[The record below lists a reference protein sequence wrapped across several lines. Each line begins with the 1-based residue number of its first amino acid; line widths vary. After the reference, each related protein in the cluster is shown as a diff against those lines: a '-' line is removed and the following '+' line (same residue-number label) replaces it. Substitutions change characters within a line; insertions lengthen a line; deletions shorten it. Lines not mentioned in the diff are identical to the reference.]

1 MENLQAL
8 APFAVREVRASMRG
22 LGDNEE
28 KPSLILGTGHR
39 THLAILAAAR
49 RFDCPSL
56 VIMKPTIPSA
66 FFDLCLIPEHDL
78 VSPPADNIVATKG
91 MLNRIPKEDPSKVD
105 QGLIL
110 IGGPSKHHG
119 FDEENLRTAI
129 ESISA
134 SRPDLGWHLTDSRRT
149 PEEFSRQLEQLGLIF
164 HPSHHCASD
173 WLPRE
178 LIAARE
184 VWVTEDS
191 MSMIY
196 EALTARARV
205 GLLPMPRKSSKS
217 RVVRGVDKLV
227 ADGWT
232 RFFDRNGENTLSP
245 PPVHLHEA
253 SRCARE
259 VIQRFFP
266 SLA

>member
-8 APFAVREVRASMRG
+8 APFEVREVRASMRG
-22 LGDNEE
+22 LGGNEE
-28 KPSLILGTGHR
+28 QPSLILGTGHR

-49 RFDCPSL
+49 RFDCASL

-78 VSPPADNIVATKG
+78 VGPPAENIIATKG
-91 MLNRIPKEDPSKVD
+91 MLSRIPMGEPSKVD

-110 IGGPSKHHG
+110 LGGPSKHHG
-119 FDEENLRTAI
+119 FDGETLCTAI
-129 ESISA
+129 ETIST
-134 SRPDLGWHLTDSRRT
+134 SRPDLRWHLTDSRRT
-149 PEEFSRQLEQLGLIF
+149 PEEFSSQLEQLGLEF
-164 HPSHHCASD
+164 HPAHHCASD
-173 WLPRE
+173 WLPQE
-178 LIAARE
+178 LLAARE

-205 GLLPMPRKSSKS
+205 GLIPMPRKSTKS

-232 RFFDRNGENTLSP
+232 RFFDPHGENTLSLP
-245 PPVHLHEA
+245 PAHLHEA

-259 VIQRFFP
+259 VIKRFFP